1 MAYAAL
7 DDRTARAELWAG
19 ETRVAAFTMEPHAI
33 TLEGSCTLVFDRLP
47 VLRRVEGRE
56 VVLEHRGFFY
66 GFRVAR
72 GRLRQAGPEGLEIGP
87 EENRTRASG
96 FLIPVETPGC
106 CL

>member
-47 VLRRVEGRE
+47 VLRRVEGRRLSWSIE
-56 VVLEHRGFFY
+56 ASSMGS
-66 GFRVAR
+66 GWPGGGS
-72 GRLRQAGPEGLEIGP
+72 GRLDPK
-87 EENRTRASG
+87 
-96 FLIPVETPGC
+96 V
-106 CL
+106 